1 VHDIHTPY
9 EDVSVTGSFDCIP
22 LLEVLVVDQLAALQL
37 ERGLAEAQ
45 HVDTHCAVLGLAN
58 RCREWLEVGGAAR
71 DVEPFGG
78 LGNQRSMAPA
88 STRMMLPV

>member
-1 VHDIHTPY
+1 MKMSASPVPLSAFLCWRYWWWISSPLF
-9 EDVSVTGSFDCIP
+9 GSN
-22 LLEVLVVDQLAALQL
+22 
-37 ERGLAEAQ
+37 GLAEAQ

-58 RCREWLEVGGAAR
+58 RCREWLEVGGLAR

-78 LGNQRSMAPA
+78 IGDQRSMAPA